1 MLPQKET
8 RFSWYFNSNGFF
20 KIVRDACE
28 VYIHQ
33 VAGIDTMLLVLAGA
47 SRVIQWRLTAVSC
60 REARRIYCHFRTA
73 VCVLPNSLTYSV
85 SLGYSSSLI
94 YRRSRPSRWFHC
106 VLTVPVSRHQFLL
119 HRFRGPAVSRL
130 RTRSVRVPHL
140 IHSSS
145 WEQSEQTERVAI
157 GPLRAAKR
165 AGETWRRKRTLSE

>member
-33 VAGIDTMLLVLAGA
+33 VAGIDTMLLVLARA
-47 SRVIQWRLTAVSC
+47 SRLIQWRLTAVSC

-85 SLGYSSSLI
+85 SPGYSSSLI

-106 VLTVPVSRHQFLL
+106 VLTVPVVAISFFCTDSVVLQSRVFVPVLSEFPIWFTAAVGS
-119 HRFRGPAVSRL
+119 RVSRRNVL
-130 RTRSVRVPHL
+130 P
-140 IHSSS
+140 
-145 WEQSEQTERVAI
+145 
-157 GPLRAAKR
+157 
-165 AGETWRRKRTLSE
+165 